1 MLVSKLQFM
10 KIGKALYTC
19 MYLSTFGQVL
29 FCIFFPIFPFGIY
42 SDKSIRIK
50 IILNGGK
57 MHMPFYHL

>member
-1 MLVSKLQFM
+1 ML
-10 KIGKALYTC
+10 GKNAGFEITIYENW
-19 MYLSTFGQVL
+19 QVNIHSWSSRFL
-29 FCIFFPIFPFGIY
+29 HFFPIFPFAIY